1 MLKTIFSK
9 PERILGCALREFIQ
23 QGAIFGETKMNLSA
37 PTMVVFLISVAV
49 AILGLLGYYAG
60 IGMPLANFHIML
72 IAWIVLA
79 AGVLMKGI

>member
-1 MLKTIFSK
+1 
-9 PERILGCALREFIQ
+9 
-23 QGAIFGETKMNLSA
+23 MNLSA
-37 PTMVVFLISVAV
+37 PTMIVFLISAAV

-60 IGMPLANFHIML
+60 ISMPIANFHIML